1 VQENLRWASAN
12 EALTPDVTIA
22 AKSMSPFSVTPSSQN
37 VTDQGNIFIGC
48 PDDINQ
54 ELYKVRFE
62 FRSIFSQL
70 LRDAF
75 TADRPSDSMATDRER
90 AIAQMVHLIE
100 QLELNLQNDDE
111 ILALQLNGQLTLTIN
126 RFGSTIFGLDSR
138 SSDVDLVIELRI
150 GGEKVLFP
158 STDCNSSNFQP
169 TNSTKELSTK
179 LRVIILK
186 RIAELLE
193 SNEDKIQVIQKRF
206 GAFVPL
212 VKASVNYGNEPIIL
226 DISVLTEEKTL
237 LAANRI
243 RSVLVWHTAI
253 PPFLFAVKQWAQL
266 MGISDAYTGTIN
278 SYG

>member
-1 VQENLRWASAN
+1 
-12 EALTPDVTIA
+12 
-22 AKSMSPFSVTPSSQN
+22 M
-37 VTDQGNIFIGC
+37 
-48 PDDINQ
+48 
-54 ELYKVRFE
+54 RFE